1 MTFMNGSAT
10 ISFPLEGGLFNF
22 RVAGIATHHGK
33 LLLHKTPSDN
43 FWSLPG
49 GRADMFEVTSQ
60 TLVREMMEE
69 TGFHI
74 QVGEL
79 MWIAENFFEYNGIR
93 HHEVGFY
100 YKMEIPDLKNDCDF
114 SAIEPGSELL
124 FHWHAIDELHSIKIY
139 PDFIKQDLIQNSAG
153 PRHIVV
159 DFINLN
165 TAV

>member
-1 MTFMNGSAT
+1 MNGPAT
-10 ISFPLEGGLFNF
+10 ISFPSDGGLFNF
-22 RVAGIATHHGK
+22 RVAGVALSNGK

-69 TGFHI
+69 TGLHI
-74 QVGEL
+74 RVGEL
-79 MWIAENFFEYNGIR
+79 MWIVENFFEYNDIR
-93 HHEVGFY
+93 HHEIGFY
-100 YKMEIPDLKNDCDF
+100 YKMEIPNLKNDFDF

-124 FHWHAIDELHSIKIY
+124 FHWHPIEELHSIKIY
-139 PDFIKQDLIQNSAG
+139 PDFIKEDLIQNTKY
-153 PRHIVV
+153 PRHIVA
-159 DFINLN
+159 DFVNLN